1 MMRNILLFLLL
12 ALTPGWVSASTHV
25 DVIDLTG
32 VIGPVTVRHIASA
45 IERAENDGAE
55 CLVIVM
61 DTPGGMLESTQMI
74 IKDILAANVPVVVY
88 VAPSGAGAGS
98 AGVFITTGAHVAAM
112 ARGTNIGAAHPVGL
126 QGSIPDSIMS
136 NKIENFSA
144 SYIRA
149 IAEKRNRNPDWVEKA
164 VRESVAITDREA
176 KDLRVV
182 DFIAGTLDSLLIQMD
197 LLQVEVRGGIRTLHT
212 RGAEIRTFEMPFH
225 YRILNTVSN
234 PNIAYLL
241 MMLGFYG
248 LLYEMI
254 NPGAIFPGVVGGIC
268 IIVGL
273 FALQTL
279 PINYAGLALIL
290 LGIGLFV
297 AETHVI
303 SHGALA
309 LGGLI
314 ATVLGSLMLI
324 DSPLPYLRISL
335 SVIVPVALATAG
347 FFVVVVGYGLKAQKR
362 IPVGGISGLI
372 GTTGSALT
380 AINPMGQALI
390 QGEYWAAVSEEPIES
405 GTPIIVTRVEGL
417 TAHVQR
423 RES

>member
-1 MMRNILLFLLL
+1 MRRRILLGILL
-12 ALTPGWVSASTHV
+12 ALIPEWASGSTHV
-25 DVIDLTG
+25 DVINLTG

-45 IERAENDGAE
+45 IERAEAEEAE

-61 DTPGGMLESTQMI
+61 DTPGGLLESTQMI
-74 IKDILAANVPVVVY
+74 VKDILAANVPVVVY

-98 AGVFITTGAHVAAM
+98 AGVFITTSAHVAAM

-126 QGSIPDSIMS
+126 QGSIPDSTMS
-136 NKIENFSA
+136 HKIENFSA

-149 IAEKRNRNPDWVEKA
+149 IAEKRKRNPDWVEKA

-176 KDLRVV
+176 KELRVV
-182 DFIAGTLDSLLIQMD
+182 DLIAGTMDSLLIQMD
-197 LLQVEVRGGIRTLHT
+197 SLQVEVREGVRTLHT

-314 ATVLGSLMLI
+314 ATILGSMMLI

-335 SVIVPVALATAG
+335 LVIVPIALATAV

-362 IPVGGISGLI
+362 KPIGGTSGLV
-372 GTTGSALT
+372 GATGLART
-380 AINPMGQALI
+380 AVNPKGEALI
-390 QGEYWAAVSEEPIES
+390 LGEYWTVISEEPIGAGES
-405 GTPIIVTRVEGL
+405 SIVIRVEGL
-417 TAHVQR
+417 TAHVKR
-423 RES
+423 YLA